1 MGTTV
6 AVTHATLAAALP
18 GSWYA
23 ASPALV
29 DRDTFVGAAVL
40 GLVPLALAGLVVL
53 VKWWRG
59 RDEMFDAVT
68 PGLLPEDPGSAP
80 RHRVRGGEWSGVVA
94 PAFAPPRDVRPGV
107 VGTVVDGVADPH
119 DVSATLLD
127 LAVRGWFRIVD
138 LREAGDDGV
147 ARDWEL
153 RRADP
158 APTEDVTA
166 FERLLLDRI
175 FEGREQVR
183 LSALRGGFGLTMRE
197 AQIGLYREVV
207 DRGWYA
213 RHPRARNG
221 RTRLAGLVVL
231 VPLTLVAAVLVV
243 AGLADAHDWSLTPVL
258 VGLVAALVVL
268 ARWGGARTPRTA
280 EGTALRIQALGFRE
294 YLATAEADR
303 LRFEEKRALLSSYL
317 PYAVAF
323 GLTAHFA
330 ALLRDLAKD
339 IHWTD
344 YLDGLDWYDFGGSGP
359 DGADL
364 SLGDALGDI
373 GDASSWLNDPGDLLD
388 GVDGFTDAAD
398 GLFSWDGI
406 PGWGDGCDVPGCDL
420 PGCDLPGATC
430 RGATSDVRAGR
441 HRPRRGR
448 LTTETA
454 YGVKAVEGT
463 PRVMEGLG
471 A

>member
-1 MGTTV
+1 MSTTAATVV
-6 AVTHATLAAALP
+6 AMP
-18 GSWYA
+18 YA
-23 ASPALV
+23 VSRGLV
-29 DRDTFVGAAVL
+29 DKDTFVGASLL

-59 RDEMFDAVT
+59 RDEMFDDVT
-68 PGLLPEDPGSAP
+68 PGLLPADPANAP
-80 RHRVRGGEWSGVVA
+80 RHRVRGGEWSGTVA
-94 PAFAPPRDVRPGV
+94 PSFAPPRGVRPGV

-127 LAVRGWFRIVD
+127 LAVRGWFHIVQV
-138 LREAGDDGV
+138 GGPDDEG

-158 APTEDVTA
+158 VPAEAPSA
-166 FERLLLDRI
+166 FERLLLDRV
-175 FEGREQVR
+175 FDGRDHVR
-183 LSALRGGFGLTMRE
+183 LSSLDGSFALTMRE

-221 RTRLAGLVVL
+221 RTRAVGVAVL
-231 VPLTLVAAVLVV
+231 VPLVCVTAVVV
-243 AGLADAHDWSLTPVL
+243 LTGLLQAHDWSLTPVL

-280 EGTALRIQALGFRE
+280 EGTALRIEALGFRE

-303 LRFEEKRALLSSYL
+303 LRFEEKRALLSTYL

-330 ALLRDLAKD
+330 DLLRDLAKEAR
-339 IHWTD
+339 WTD

-359 DGADL
+359 HGSDL
-364 SLGDALGDI
+364 ALGDALGHI
-373 GDASSWLNDPGDLLD
+373 ADASSWAVDPGQVLD
-388 GVDGFTDAAD
+388 GVDGFVDAAD
-398 GLFSWDGI
+398 SLFSFHPFHGL
-406 PGWGDGCDVPGCDL
+406 PGCDVPGCDVG
-420 PGCDLPGATC
+420 GCDLPGC
-430 RGATSDVRAGR
+430 DF
-441 HRPRRGR
+441 
-448 LTTETA
+448 
-454 YGVKAVEGT
+454 
-463 PRVMEGLG
+463 
-471 A
+471 

>member
-1 MGTTV
+1 MTV
-6 AVTHATLAAALP
+6 IAGAAVTHATPDGDLTALAYAAA
-18 GSWYA
+18 
-23 ASPALV
+23 PALV
-29 DRDTFVGAAVL
+29 DRDTVVGASLL
-40 GLVPLALAGLVVL
+40 GLVPLVVAGVVVL

-59 RDEMFDAVT
+59 RDEMFDDVT
-68 PGLLPEDPGSAP
+68 PGLLPADPARAS
-80 RHRVRGGEWSGVVA
+80 RHRVRGGEWAGVVA

-107 VGTVVDGVADPH
+107 VGTVVDGVADAH

-138 LREAGDDGV
+138 VREQESDHP
-147 ARDWEL
+147 RDWEL
-153 RRADP
+153 RRTEP
-158 APTEDVTA
+158 APDETPTA
-166 FERLLLDRI
+166 FEQLLLDRV
-175 FEGREQVR
+175 FDGRDGVR
-183 LSALRGGFGLTMRE
+183 LSTLKGSFGLTMRE

-221 RTRLAGLVVL
+221 RTRAAGLAVL
-231 VPLTLVAAVLVV
+231 VPLTVVAAVVV
-243 AGLADAHDWSLTPVL
+243 GAGLVDAHDWSLTPVL

-280 EGTALRIQALGFRE
+280 EGTALRIQALGFRD

-330 ALLRDLAKD
+330 DLLRDLAQER
-339 IHWTD
+339 HWSH
-344 YLDGLDWYDFGGSGP
+344 YVDGLDWYDFGGSGP

-373 GDASSWLNDPGDLLD
+373 GDASTWLTDPGDLLD

-398 GLFSWDGI
+398 ALFSFDGL
-406 PGWGDGCDVPGCDL
+406 PGCGDGCDGCDL
-420 PGCDLPGATC
+420 PGCDF
-430 RGATSDVRAGR
+430 
-441 HRPRRGR
+441 
-448 LTTETA
+448 
-454 YGVKAVEGT
+454 
-463 PRVMEGLG
+463 
-471 A
+471 